1 MYKHLMVSCGEEASP
16 NILLIFLYIN
26 IKAQKFR
33 KLSISKMK
41 IFSANL
47 RSSKLHLLVLFNSNS
62 AVDFK
67 NSTSHTWIKA
77 MFKSVWSH
85 ICKLKIPILI
95 WIGLPY
101 PPTMIKYLSIYIFTI
116 QLKSLQILYKTS

>member
-1 MYKHLMVSCGEEASP
+1 MVSFGEEANP

-67 NSTSHTWIKA
+67 NLTSHTLIKA
-77 MFKSVWSH
+77 VFKSV
-85 ICKLKIPILI
+85 
-95 WIGLPY
+95 
-101 PPTMIKYLSIYIFTI
+101 
-116 QLKSLQILYKTS
+116 